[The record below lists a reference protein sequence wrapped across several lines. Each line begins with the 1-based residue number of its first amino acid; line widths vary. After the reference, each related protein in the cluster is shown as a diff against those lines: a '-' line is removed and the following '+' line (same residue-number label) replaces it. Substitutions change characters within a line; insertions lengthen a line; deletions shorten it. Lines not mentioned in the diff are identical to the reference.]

1 MAEPL
6 DPIAAGV
13 ASALKSLRTRAG
25 LTEDRLT
32 ETDLA
37 FDALAGLATV
47 QDLVAA
53 GDSVEQAI
61 ARAVRAAARRLEPTD
76 AIVADVILGLG
87 LHPESLPDS
96 GPYAGDLGRR
106 RSSLLKNWL
115 RLHELRSAPWEGPP
129 PSLRA
134 LRFEIETRALSA
146 LAVALASA
154 GSRPPVA
161 GQTGQTARPLL
172 TRSPVPLLLEEFRR
186 IAGALRAALVSHE
199 DGMGWP
205 QDLRKGASQAPTPV
219 STSFGLRTMVR
230 LEGSLAADLVP
241 VVDFLRRQAA
251 PGGGY
256 AAMAQVAPRPEG
268 TATVLDALHQIDGA
282 EPFTAHVTSL
292 KRGLGE
298 FERTRPFILSVVLE
312 TSVRSGRDPGLT
324 RMVAA
329 DLLAARRAFDGL
341 LLWAQMA
348 EVDLVAPV
356 PSTAHTARAVRA
368 LVLAEAALAPEDE
381 LRAQVHEAIEQAGA
395 WLARSQYLET
405 TSESI
410 DRQVGGRP
418 EPVYVRHFT
427 AAWAVKALV
436 SLGLPASHP
445 AVSAAVRRVWQE
457 YHTDT
462 ALWRWQNGELPVW
475 MTYDAVE
482 ALYLAAFAI
491 PVPAEVFPPGAG

>member
-6 DPIAAGV
+6 DPVAAGV

-61 ARAVRAAARRLEPTD
+61 AQAVRAAARRLEPTD

-87 LHPESLPDS
+87 LHPEPVPDS
-96 GPYAGDLGRR
+96 GLYARDLGRR
-106 RSSLLKNWL
+106 RSALLQSWR
-115 RLHELRSAPWEGPP
+115 RLHELRSASWDGRQPTM
-129 PSLRA
+129 RA
-134 LRFEIETRALSA
+134 LRFDIETRALSA
-146 LAVALASA
+146 LAVALTSA
-154 GSRPPVA
+154 GSRDPAA
-161 GQTGQTARPLL
+161 GRTERTLL
-172 TRSPVPLLLEEFRR
+172 IRSTVPLLSEEFRR
-186 IAGALRAALVSHE
+186 IAGALRATLVSHE

-205 QDLRKGASQAPTPV
+205 QDLRKGALQAPTPV

-256 AAMAQVAPRPEG
+256 AALAQVAPRPEG
-268 TATVLDALHQIDGA
+268 TATVLDALHQIDGT

-298 FERTRPFILSVVLE
+298 FERTRPFILSGILE

-341 LLWAQMA
+341 LLWAQKA

-356 PSTAHTARAVRA
+356 PSTAHTARAIRA

-381 LRAQVHEAIEQAGA
+381 LRAQVHEALEQAGM
-395 WLARSQYLET
+395 WLARGQYLDT

-410 DRQVGGRP
+410 DRQVGDRP

-482 ALYLAAFAI
+482 ALHLAAFAI
-491 PVPAEVFPPGAG
+491 PVPAEDLPPGAG